1 MIERF
6 CEKLN
11 KTHRAKIVCLGD
23 SVTHGYFESHEN
35 MHGTTDYTAV
45 YHKKLADI
53 IKYFFPEYDIEIIN
67 SGVGGE
73 CAAGGYERINDDVL
87 KHNPDLVTVCYGLN
101 DVNGSIHKYISGL
114 DKIFTALD
122 NCSIPYVC
130 MTPNMLNT
138 AVTLPILRSYA
149 EKTAKL
155 QNGKVMD
162 RYISAALDCARKH
175 NAAVCD
181 CYNEWKRLHKAGI
194 DTNKLLANG
203 INHPKREMHR
213 LFAYKL
219 FETIF
224 LGSVDRKNTVMPSDA
239 PHCFRTKKHP

>member
-1 MIERF
+1 MIEQF
-6 CEKLN
+6 CEKLKN
-11 KTHRAKIVCLGD
+11 TYNAKIVCLGD

-35 MHGTTDYTAV
+35 MHGTTDYMAV

-73 CAAGGYERINDDVL
+73 CAAGGYKRVNDDVL

-101 DVNGSIHKYISGL
+101 DVNGSMHEYISGL
-114 DKIFTALD
+114 DRIFTALD
-122 NCSIPYVC
+122 NSNIPYVF

-138 AVTLPILRSYA
+138 AVTLPILCSYA
-149 EKTAKL
+149 EQTAKL
-155 QNGKVMD
+155 QNDKVMD
-162 RYISAALDCARKH
+162 RYMSAAVDCAVKH
-175 NAAVCD
+175 NAVVCD
-181 CYNEWKRLHKAGI
+181 CYNEWKRLQKAGI
-194 DTNKLLANG
+194 DTNRLLANG
-203 INHPKREMHR
+203 INHPHREMHR

-224 LGSVDRKNTVMPSDA
+224 LQ
-239 PHCFRTKKHP
+239 